1 MCAAPKLH
9 DDGAMIRSDLA
20 CISISVRDLAAMERF
35 YTEALGFER
44 VTAPAP
50 ADPALAA
57 LLGAT
62 SLHILPMQRGRQT
75 LELWQCDP
83 PGTAYPTGSR
93 ANDLWFQHCA
103 LATDDIEAAYARLR
117 NHRFTPISRNG
128 PQPLPG
134 GIVAFKFRD
143 PESHPLEL
151 IQFPQANPATA
162 YGIDHSAIVVADAAR
177 SIAFYA
183 DTLGLAVTAR
193 QRNQGAEQDALDA
206 LDGAIADVIALTPA
220 CPSPH
225 VELLAYSAPPGRPAP
240 PMRPAP
246 SRLIFTADALPGHL
260 PCIVLRDGR
269 TAAATQDPDGHAVL
283 IVSKG
288 GLDAQST

>member
-1 MCAAPKLH
+1 
-9 DDGAMIRSDLA
+9 MIRSELA
-20 CISISVRDLAAMERF
+20 CISISVRDLAAMEQF
-35 YTEALGFER
+35 YTAALGFGR
-44 VTAPAP
+44 VAAPTA
-50 ADPALAA
+50 ADPVLAS

-62 SLHILPMQRGRQT
+62 SLHILPMQRGRQA

-83 PGTAYPTGSR
+83 PGAAYPTGSR

-193 QRNQGAEQDALDA
+193 QRNQGAAQDALDD

-220 CPSPH
+220 CRSPH
-225 VELLAYSAPPGRPAP
+225 VELLAYRAPPGRSAP
-240 PMRPAP
+240 PMRPPP
-246 SRLIFTADALPGHL
+246 SRLVFTTDTLPGHL
-260 PCIVLRDGR
+260 PCIALRDGSM
-269 TAAATQDPDGHAVL
+269 AAVTQDPDGHAVL
-283 IVSKG
+283 IFLSKG

>member
-1 MCAAPKLH
+1 MT
-9 DDGAMIRSDLA
+9 SSSLA
-20 CISISVRDLAAMERF
+20 CISISVRDLAAMEQF
-35 YTEALGFER
+35 YTEALGFMR
-44 VTAPAP
+44 LAAPAA

-57 LLGAT
+57 LLGTT
-62 SLHILPMQRGRQT
+62 SLHILPMQRGRQV
-75 LELWQCDP
+75 LELWQFDP
-83 PGTAYPTGSR
+83 PGAGYPAGSR
-93 ANDLWFQHCA
+93 ANDLRFQHCA
-103 LATDDIEAAYARLR
+103 LVTDDIEAAYASLR
-117 NHRFTPISRNG
+117 QHHFTPISRNG

-162 YGIDHSAIVVADAAR
+162 HGIDHSAIVVADAAR

-193 QRNQGAEQDALDA
+193 QRNQGEAQDALDD
-206 LDGAIADVIALTPA
+206 LDGAIADVIALAPA

-225 VELLAYSAPPGRPAP
+225 VELLAYRAPLGRSAP

-260 PCIVLRDGR
+260 PCIALRHGR
-269 TAAATQDPDGHAVL
+269 TAAATHDPDGHAVL
-283 IVSKG
+283 IFAKG
-288 GLDAQST
+288 ARDH